1 MVMAMREILA
11 ALKRAIPDAGVWW
24 PGDTRFEILAGAILT
39 QNTTWTSVEKALTN
53 LKNQGLLNPA
63 TLREGNEKLVQEAIR
78 PSGYWRAKTRYLAN
92 ISTWFTT
99 NDHLAPDLSD
109 AELRWSLLEVRGVGE
124 ETADDI
130 LLYAYNRGV
139 FIYDAYGR
147 RLLYAAGW
155 GEYPTYKA
163 ARLACDD
170 AIRTEELTVS
180 EYGLLHGLIVQA
192 GKNARAAGGWDIYW
206 PMVTSS

>member
-1 MVMAMREILA
+1 MPMTMREILA
-11 ALKRAIPDAGVWW
+11 ALNHAIPDAGVWW

-53 LKNQGLLNPA
+53 LKDLNLLSPVS
-63 TLREGNEKLVQEAIR
+63 LRGGNENLVQEAIR
-78 PSGYWRAKTRYLAN
+78 PSGYWRAKASYLAN
-92 ISTWFTT
+92 ISTWFIT
-99 NDHLAPDLSD
+99 NDPAASSFTD
-109 AELRWSLLEVRGVGE
+109 AELRRSLLGVRGVGE

-147 RLLYAAGW
+147 RLLSAAGW
-155 GEYPTYKA
+155 GEFLTYKA

-170 AIRTEELTVS
+170 AIRAEELTVS

-192 GKNARAAGGWDIYW
+192 GKNARVAGGWDTYW
-206 PMVTSS
+206 PMVIGS

>member
-147 RLLYAAGW
+147 RLLNAAGW